1 MGLAENAA
9 ALAGEPLT
17 GTLVADEPQ
26 FRAAPDL
33 TEPDLGDLT
42 ADGEKVP
49 VVVAWNRVMGEI
61 RAIGKN
67 QDFDGGKAGRF
78 KFRGIEAALN
88 AFGPACRKHGVVVS
102 QHRVVAEYRDIPTS
116 GGGVRRECT
125 ATVTYRIYGPSGDL
139 SEYIDCQAIGEA
151 SDSGGRSTPKAQ
163 SIALRTLLINNGLVP
178 TEDRDADAE
187 LFERGEA
194 NVRAAASY
202 LAEVFSPET
211 SIARLQQIYREL
223 VSNRVATALVRNEV
237 GEDEEIGKLVARLG
251 KERKARPAADPWAT
265 PLPQHEGPHDGSG
278 FGESCK
284 ACRDESAAI
293 DQANAAGGA

>member
-9 ALAGEPLT
+9 ALAGEPLA
-17 GTLVADEPQ
+17 GTMVADEPQ

-42 ADGEKVP
+42 VDGEKVP
-49 VVVAWNRVMGEI
+49 VVVAWSRVMGEI

-67 QDFDGGKAGRF
+67 QNFDGGKAGKF

-102 QHRVVAEYRDIPTS
+102 QHRVGAEYRDISTAS
-116 GGGVRRECT
+116 GGRMRECT

-139 SEYIDCQAIGEA
+139 SEFIECQAIGEA

-178 TEDRDADAE
+178 TEDRDADADH
-187 LFERGEA
+187 FERGEA
-194 NVRAAASY
+194 PRRTAASY
-202 LAEVFSPET
+202 LEEIFNEQTSPGRMNQIVF
-211 SIARLQQIYREL
+211 EL
-223 VSNRVATALVRNEV
+223 RQLRQEKALVRNEH
-237 GEDEEIGKLVARLG
+237 GEEEPIGALVTRIG
-251 KERKARPAADPWAT
+251 NERFGAPQRPRPAGPRHQGHAEGGYDADCV
-265 PLPQHEGPHDGSG
+265 G
-278 FGESCK
+278 CK
-284 ACRDESAAI
+284 AEQAEADRAA
-293 DQANAAGGA
+293 ATS

>member
-1 MGLAENAA
+1 MGLVENAA
-9 ALAGEPLT
+9 ALAGEPLP
-17 GTLVADEPQ
+17 GTLIEAEAQ

-42 ADGEKVP
+42 VDGEKVS
-49 VVVAWNRVMGEI
+49 VVVAWSRVMGEI

-139 SEYIDCQAIGEA
+139 SEFIDCQAIGEA

-187 LFERGEA
+187 HFERGEA

-202 LAEVFSPET
+202 LAEVFGPET
-211 SIARLQQIYREL
+211 SHGRLQQIYREL
-223 VSNRVATALVRNEV
+223 VSNRIATALVRNEI

-251 KERKARPAADPWAT
+251 RERKAKPADPWAAQAQS
-265 PLPQHEGPHDGSG
+265 PGHAGHADGEYGPDCAG
-278 FGESCK
+278 CK
-284 ACRDESAAI
+284 AE
-293 DQANAAGGA
+293 QAEADRAAAGS

>member
-17 GTLVADEPQ
+17 GTLVVDEPQ

-187 LFERGEA
+187 HFERGEA

-202 LAEVFSPET
+202 LAEVFNPET

-223 VSNRVATALVRNEV
+223 VSNRIATALVRNEA
-237 GEDEEIGKLVARLG
+237 GEDEEIGKLVSRLG
-251 KERKARPAADPWAT
+251 KERKARVAEDPWANAL
-265 PLPQHEGPHDGSG
+265 PLHNTGHADGEFDADCVG
-278 FGESCK
+278 CK
-284 ACRDESAAI
+284 AEQAEADRRAAV
-293 DQANAAGGA
+293 A